1 MGYTASFFDSI
12 QNEDGT
18 YSVTYGRDDFNAITQ
33 NIVGAGVAPFPNKDT
48 YTTSE
53 LNNLTS
59 AIVRKGTEL
68 GGLRVTLSDGVLH
81 IAEGIGYFANGATV
95 TVDSDGVDIEYTTEA
110 TEKYVSAVFNAS
122 LNTCDFCLSDTEPA
136 DSDGIYTLYLAAVK
150 AGTVTDKRTIAT
162 MKVASDAPHVVQE
175 VEWDGSVTG
184 TPAKGDLVYSLPL
197 ISSSFKHIYVYRKPA
212 SYETEIYQASL
223 LDLQNNVFTHMM
235 NGASTSYMSLGQ
247 TEGSIYSNY
256 GRNSSSLLNYKIEDG
271 YLNFYLSQNSGTYSP
286 AALHIVLS

>member
-175 VEWDGSVTG
+175 VDWDGSVTG
-184 TPAKGDLVYSLPL
+184 TPAIGDLVYSLPL
-197 ISSSFKHIYVYRKPA
+197 ISSSFKHIYVYALPEY
-212 SYETEIYQASL
+212 SETTIIYSSL
-223 LDLQNNVFTHMM
+223 LDLQNNVFAQML
-235 NGASTSYMSLGQ
+235 NGTTTSYMSLGA
-247 TEGSIYSNY
+247 TSGEIYTY
-256 GRNSSSLLNYKIEDG
+256 RGKSSSSVLSYKIENG
-271 YLNFYLSQNSGTYSP
+271 YLNFYLGSKTYNSRK
-286 AALHIVLS
+286 LHIVLS

>member
-110 TEKYVSAVFNAS
+110 TEKYVGAVFNAS

-175 VEWDGSVTG
+175 VDWDGSVTG
-184 TPAKGDLVYSLPL
+184 TPAIGDLVYSLPL
-197 ISSSFKHIYVYRKPA
+197 ISSSFKHIYVYALPKY
-212 SYETEIYQASL
+212 SETTIIYSSL
-223 LDLQNNVFTHMM
+223 LDLQNNVFAQML
-235 NGASTSYMSLGQ
+235 NGTTTSYMSLGA
-247 TEGSIYSNY
+247 TSGEIYTYRGKSSN
-256 GRNSSSLLNYKIEDG
+256 SVLSYKIENG
-271 YLNFYLSQNSGTYSP
+271 YLNFYLGSKTYNSRK
-286 AALHIVLS
+286 LHIVLS

>member
-184 TPAKGDLVYSLPL
+184 TPAIGDLVYSLPL
-197 ISSSFKHIYVYRKPA
+197 ISSSFKHIYVYALPEY
-212 SYETEIYQASL
+212 SETTIIYSSM
-223 LDLQNNVFTHMM
+223 LDLQNNILATTEV
-235 NGASTSYMSLGQ
+235 NAAAVSRNVTSGI
-247 TEGSIYSNY
+247 IYTY
-256 GRNSSSLLNYKIEDG
+256 TGRNYISMLEYKIENG
-271 YLNFYLSQNSGTYSP
+271 CLNFYYKGTNSSYSYYP
-286 AALHIVLS
+286 RKLHIVLS